1 MDAEESP
8 RDQPVS
14 PMAAEEAPRIVHVDP
29 TPPRF
34 PLVTNL
40 VRLLRV
46 HQWVKNL
53 LVFTPVLAAHAMR
66 DPRSVRAAILAF
78 VAFSL
83 CASGIYIVN
92 DIYDLEADRHH
103 SQKRRR
109 PLAAGDVSVPVAVVV
124 AVPLVATG
132 AAMSWA
138 LSPQVFRLIGFYVTL
153 SLAYSYV
160 LKELALVDVLT
171 LAGLYTLRVLVGGA
185 AARIELSPWLLAF
198 SMFLFISLAIV
209 KRVSE
214 LRDVRDK
221 RQEGMRRRGYS
232 AADLEVLSIVG
243 VAAGQMAVLVL
254 ALYIQSEN
262 VVHLYR
268 RPDVLWLLCVVM
280 FYWIARVWLKLY
292 RGEMNQDPV
301 VYALRDGGSY
311 AAGLSALVIAYIA
324 SR

>member
-1 MDAEESP
+1 
-8 RDQPVS
+8 VS

-132 AAMSWA
+132 AAISWA

-171 LAGLYTLRVLVGGA
+171 LAGLYT
-185 AARIELSPWLLAF
+185 
-198 SMFLFISLAIV
+198 LAIV

>member
-1 MDAEESP
+1 
-8 RDQPVS
+8 
-14 PMAAEEAPRIVHVDP
+14 MAAEEAPRIVHVDP

-109 PLAAGDVSVPVAVVV
+109 PLAAGDVSVRVAVVV

-132 AAMSWA
+132 AAISWA

-185 AARIELSPWLLAF
+185 AASIELSPWLLAF